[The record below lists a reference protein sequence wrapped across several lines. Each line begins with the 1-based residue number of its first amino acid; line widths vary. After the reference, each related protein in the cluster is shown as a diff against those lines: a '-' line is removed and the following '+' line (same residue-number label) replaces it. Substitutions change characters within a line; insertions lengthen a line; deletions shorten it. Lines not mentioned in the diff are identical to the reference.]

1 VVRSCWFFWAALTA
15 SALIVHFAVTGARW
29 VAVAYIA
36 AGLFVAALLDQWA
49 RRRLA
54 RAAGIVGRGPR
65 AVLKRAMI
73 EFAVDGLSL
82 PPEVTREFLRARRT
96 SVILSVVTF
105 AVFAVLVAL

>member
-1 VVRSCWFFWAALTA
+1 MRNVVLLWAALTA
-15 SALIVHFAVTGARW
+15 AALIVHFAVTGAPW
-29 VAVAYIA
+29 VAAAYIA
-36 AGLFVAALLDQWA
+36 AGLFVAALLDQRG

-82 PPEVTREFLRARRT
+82 PPEVTREFLLARRT
-96 SVILSVVTF
+96 SVILLVATF
-105 AVFAVLVAL
+105 AVVAVLLVL